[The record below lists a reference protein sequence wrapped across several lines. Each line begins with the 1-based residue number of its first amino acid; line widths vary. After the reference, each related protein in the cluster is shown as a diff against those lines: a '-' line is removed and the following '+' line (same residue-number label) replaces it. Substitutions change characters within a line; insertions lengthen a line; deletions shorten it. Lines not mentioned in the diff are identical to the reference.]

1 MKLNKRGILGLSRGL
16 LHISYNL
23 EPSSLV
29 DIINEGD
36 FACHSSE
43 HQFLF
48 WIGCPG
54 NRSDLLA
61 EL

>member
-48 WIGCPG
+48 
-54 NRSDLLA
+54 
-61 EL
+61 